1 MPPSL
6 IELAKELTLALIQT
20 GNLLPTDV
28 QETLQQTHTTL
39 TALKAQEEIGTT
51 STVSVAQ
58 TAPVDWRK
66 SITKH
71 AVTCLAC
78 GHAFKQLTIRHL
90 RQHGLDARSYRT
102 KYGIPGT
109 QPLAARETTVRRRQ
123 IVRETRP
130 WEKTATF
137 RRAKMQDGSEASEPT
152 ADTVSEETEAPAQPK
167 RQRKTTPKKQTA
179 RKKRSER

>member
-1 MPPSL
+1 MAPTL
-6 IELAKELTLALIQT
+6 LEMAKDLTKTLVETGRLSAEDMQDALHKT
-20 GNLLPTDV
+20 YA
-28 QETLQQTHTTL
+28 TL
-39 TALKAQEEIGTT
+39 TALKSQEEIGTT
-51 STVSVAQ
+51 TVPVAQ

-71 AVTCLAC
+71 AVTCLDC
-78 GHAFKQLTIRHL
+78 RHAFKQLSGRHL
-90 RQHGLDARSYRT
+90 RTHGLDSRSYRT
-102 KYGIPGT
+102 KYGIPST
-109 QPLAARETTVRRRQ
+109 QPLAARETTTRRRQ